1 MHGMKKSDEAVLPLK
16 AANKGAQTP
25 AESPEGR
32 ASTKGNSRDQSTLRT
47 QGRDGVSQAVERIRQ
62 AATRKP
68 REKLTALLHHI
79 TTDALRCAF
88 FDLKKTASA
97 GVDGMVWSEYE
108 DGLDERLL
116 VLHDRVHS
124 GAYRALP
131 SRRVSIPKP
140 DGGTRPLGIA
150 ALEDKIHPGRQL
162 EGG

>member
-1 MHGMKKSDEAVLPLK
+1 MHE
-16 AANKGAQTP
+16 
-25 AESPEGR
+25 
-32 ASTKGNSRDQSTLRT
+32 
-47 QGRDGVSQAVERIRQ
+47 GRDGVSQAVERIRQ

-116 VLHDRVHS
+116 ALHDRVHS

-150 ALEDKIHPGRQL
+150 ALEDKIVQKAVVDVILTPALRAGLSRVQLRVPTGARGRMMRL
-162 EGG
+162 TPWLSG